1 MAHNSLD
8 ASLYFAL
15 PPNRVIELGGQVELW
30 FLIQLSTGSS
40 LKNSFS
46 WLIFVI
52 AALLEVSG
60 DAIIRK
66 GLRNSGILLIV
77 AGFTILGCYG
87 LVVNIVKWDFSKML
101 GVYVAVFAT
110 ISILFG
116 LLVFKEDIPMSIW
129 LGLSVIVLGGL
140 IIQYGPK

>member
-1 MAHNSLD
+1 
-8 ASLYFAL
+8 
-15 PPNRVIELGGQVELW
+15 
-30 FLIQLSTGSS
+30 